1 MIYETNF
8 TERDNEFIDALFE
21 HIDNNPVKSKE
32 EIKMKEIKRP
42 YNAETLTKWSAFRV
56 DPAPFTDKGFA
67 LVKVPLTTLVKHPSY
82 TQFRDRFNWLYKNYS
97 HENYDIV
104 WKELQDYN
112 ESRKEML
119 IQEDTLR
126 RSEYSAKFQ
135 LEELEIHFGEIP
147 EYVLNLTEEQHA
159 ARLEW
164 ARLKYDI
171 EPDYEICKLYLKD
184 IYTVPERELMD
195 DYQGIPIYHEIK
207 PEELK
212 APHAYN
218 TIVGKAVVISDY
230 VRKLAEQA
238 AIRDA
243 LWMKENCPEFATPGT
258 MDDLRNYSEW
268 ERTHGI
274 PEQDRAWQL
283 SQEINVKTYKR

>member
-1 MIYETNF
+1 M
-8 TERDNEFIDALFE
+8 
-21 HIDNNPVKSKE
+21 K
-32 EIKMKEIKRP
+32 EIKMKEIISVFEVEVEDEVEIEAAGAVEDEDGVIRP
-42 YNAETLTKWSAFRV
+42 YNAKAFKEWKAYRI
-56 DPAPFTDKGFA
+56 DPTPFVNKGFA
-67 LVKVPLTTLVKHPSY
+67 SVKVPLTTLVKHPAY
-82 TQFRDRFNWLYKNYS
+82 AQFRDIFNWLCSNYS
-97 HENYDIV
+97 YENYDRF
-104 WKELQDYN
+104 WGELQDYKRF
-112 ESRKEML
+112 RKEIF
-119 IQEDTLR
+119 IQEEILR
-126 RSEYSAKFQ
+126 RSEYSVKFQ

-164 ARLKYDI
+164 ARLKYAI

-184 IYTVPERELMD
+184 ICTVPERELMD

-212 APHAYN
+212 APHVYN
-218 TIVGKAVVISDY
+218 TMVGKAVVISDY
-230 VRKLAEQA
+230 ARKLAEQA

-243 LWMKENCPEFATPGT
+243 LWMKKNCPEFATPGT

-268 ERTHGI
+268 ERINGI